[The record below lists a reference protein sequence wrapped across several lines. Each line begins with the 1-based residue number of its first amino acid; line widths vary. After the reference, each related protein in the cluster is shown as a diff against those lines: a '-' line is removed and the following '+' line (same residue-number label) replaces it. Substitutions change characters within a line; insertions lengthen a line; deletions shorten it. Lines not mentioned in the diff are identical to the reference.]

1 MWEIYG
7 LRGKGGDFSV
17 KMAVEM
23 DQSESCL
30 INLRPITP
38 LGMNLRPMRGWA
50 NKPPTINLDWSGA
63 LYSPLHIILIP
74 RAPPPA
80 FNIFLS
86 LSLSL
91 TLSLFIFC
99 QSLKS
104 GQVMLKSIW
113 LRMGLNLPYSTFY
126 AI

>member
-7 LRGKGGDFSV
+7 LRAKGGDFSV

-80 FNIFLS
+80 AFNIS

-91 TLSLFIFC
+91 YLFC

-113 LRMGLNLPYSTFY
+113 LRIIEWVKS